1 MQSRK
6 IYLVKIFYDMMFRL
20 FIYSVTHLY
29 SSKKEVFMHHTQ
41 LSKRHWLLI
50 FTLTS
55 LTFVLGTSEF
65 VIVGILTDISS
76 SLQMTNAKAGT
87 LVSAFAIT
95 FAVATPLV
103 MSATSHFPK
112 RKWMLFLIAAFI
124 VFNALCI
131 ISTNYIMLLLLRI
144 MTAVV
149 TGVLISLA
157 MIVASETMPSNKR
170 GLAISFVFGG
180 FTLAN
185 VVGVPIGIVI
195 SNSYG
200 WNATFMLT
208 TLLGGVAFLAS
219 FFVLPKGL
227 SQVRSSIRD
236 QFSLIIKPRILMAF
250 FIPAL
255 GFGATYAV
263 FTYLVPILNAMGAP
277 NNSIS
282 LILFGYGFISIFS
295 NILAGKIANHNAIG
309 RLRFVFLVQAIVL
322 ICLFWTTNHFIL
334 GLVNIGLMSLMAILL
349 TTSTQLYLIDLA
361 EIFQPSA
368 KGLAASLMPVA
379 SNVGIAFGSAL
390 GGIVYHQG
398 NLMNVTWVGG
408 LVAIC
413 ASLLTFFSHHLD
425 QKQSA

>member
-1 MQSRK
+1 
-6 IYLVKIFYDMMFRL
+6 
-20 FIYSVTHLY
+20 
-29 SSKKEVFMHHTQ
+29 MHSTE

-50 FTLTS
+50 STLTL

-76 SLQMTNAKAGT
+76 GLHMTNAKAGT

-95 FAVATPLV
+95 FAIATPLV

-112 RKWMLFLIAAFI
+112 RKWMLFLIGSFI
-124 VFNALCI
+124 ILNALCV
-131 ISTNYIMLLLLRI
+131 ISTSYIMLLALRM
-144 MTAVV
+144 MTAIV

-157 MIVASETMPSNKR
+157 MIVASETMPIAKR

-185 VVGVPIGIVI
+185 VIGVPIGTVI
-195 SNSYG
+195 AEWYG
-200 WNATFMLT
+200 WHATFVLT
-208 TLLGGVAFLAS
+208 TFLGGLAFLAS
-219 FFVLPKGL
+219 FFVLPNKL
-227 SQVRSSIRD
+227 SQIRSSMRD
-236 QFSLIIKPRILMAF
+236 QFSLLIQPRILMAF

-263 FTYLVPILNAMGAP
+263 FTYLVPILKEMEAP
-277 NNSIS
+277 NHSIS

-295 NILAGKIANHNAIG
+295 NILAGKIASHNAIG

-322 ICLFWTTNHFIL
+322 TSLFWTTNHFIL
-334 GLVNIGLMSLMAILL
+334 GLANIGLMSLMAILL

-361 EIFQPSA
+361 GIYQPKA
-368 KGLAASLMPVA
+368 TGLASSLMPVA
-379 SNVGIAFGSAL
+379 SNIGIALGSAF

-398 NLMNVTWVGG
+398 NLMSVTLVGG
-408 LVAIC
+408 LIAIF
-413 ASLLTFFSHHLD
+413 ASLLTFLSYSLD
-425 QKQSA
+425 QKQKKLA

>member
-1 MQSRK
+1 
-6 IYLVKIFYDMMFRL
+6 
-20 FIYSVTHLY
+20 
-29 SSKKEVFMHHTQ
+29 MHHTK

-50 FTLTS
+50 LTLS
-55 LTFVLGTSEF
+55 LLTFVLGTSEF

-76 SLQMTNAKAGT
+76 SLHITNAKAGT

-95 FAVATPLV
+95 FAIATPLV

-112 RKWMLFLIAAFI
+112 RKWMLFLIGSFI
-124 VFNALCI
+124 VLNALCV
-131 ISTNYIMLLLLRI
+131 ISTSYFMLLAFRV
-144 MTAVV
+144 MTAIV

-157 MIVASETMPSNKR
+157 MLVASETMPIKKR

-195 SNSYG
+195 AESYG
-200 WNATFMLT
+200 WNATFLLT
-208 TLLGGVAFLAS
+208 TFLGGLAFLAS
-219 FFVLPKGL
+219 FFVLPNKL

-236 QFSLIIKPRILMAF
+236 QFSLLTNPRILMAF

-263 FTYLVPILNAMGAP
+263 FTYLVPILQGMEVP
-277 NNSIS
+277 NHSIS
-282 LILFGYGFISIFS
+282 LVLFGYGFISIFS
-295 NILAGKIANHNAIG
+295 NILAGKIASHNAIG
-309 RLRFVFLVQAIVL
+309 RLRFVFLVQAVVL
-322 ICLFWTTNHFIL
+322 TSLFWTTNHFIL
-334 GLVNIGLMSLMAILL
+334 GLVNIGFMSLMAILL

-361 EIFQPSA
+361 EIYQPKA
-368 KGLAASLMPVA
+368 TGLAASLMPVA

-408 LVAIC
+408 IVAVS
-413 ASLLTFFSHHLD
+413 ASLLTFFSYHLD
-425 QKQSA
+425 QKQKKSA

>member
-1 MQSRK
+1 
-6 IYLVKIFYDMMFRL
+6 
-20 FIYSVTHLY
+20 
-29 SSKKEVFMHHTQ
+29 MHHTK

-50 FTLTS
+50 LTLS
-55 LTFVLGTSEF
+55 LLTFVLGTSEF

-76 SLQMTNAKAGT
+76 SLHITNAKAGT

-95 FAVATPLV
+95 FAIATPLV

-112 RKWMLFLIAAFI
+112 RKWMLFLIGSFI
-124 VFNALCI
+124 VLNALCVI
-131 ISTNYIMLLLLRI
+131 ATSYFMLLAFRV
-144 MTAVV
+144 MTAIV

-157 MIVASETMPSNKR
+157 MLVASETMPIKKR

-195 SNSYG
+195 AESYG
-200 WNATFMLT
+200 WNATFLLT
-208 TLLGGVAFLAS
+208 TFLGGLAFLAS
-219 FFVLPKGL
+219 FFVLPNKL

-236 QFSLIIKPRILMAF
+236 QFSLLTNPRILMAF

-263 FTYLVPILNAMGAP
+263 FTYLVPILKGMEVP
-277 NNSIS
+277 NHSIS
-282 LILFGYGFISIFS
+282 LVLFGYGFISIFS
-295 NILAGKIANHNAIG
+295 NILAGKIASNNAIG
-309 RLRFVFLVQAIVL
+309 RLRFVFLVQAVVL
-322 ICLFWTTNHFIL
+322 TSLFWTTNHFII

-361 EIFQPSA
+361 EIYQPKA
-368 KGLAASLMPVA
+368 TGLAASLMPVA

-408 LVAIC
+408 IVAVS
-413 ASLLTFFSHHLD
+413 ASLLTFFSYHLD
-425 QKQSA
+425 QKQKKSA

>member
-1 MQSRK
+1 
-6 IYLVKIFYDMMFRL
+6 
-20 FIYSVTHLY
+20 
-29 SSKKEVFMHHTQ
+29 MHHTK

-50 FTLTS
+50 LTLS
-55 LTFVLGTSEF
+55 LLTFVLGTSEF

-76 SLQMTNAKAGT
+76 SLHITNAKAGT

-95 FAVATPLV
+95 FAIATPLV

-112 RKWMLFLIAAFI
+112 RKWMLFLLGSFI
-124 VFNALCI
+124 VLNALCV
-131 ISTNYIMLLLLRI
+131 ISTSYIMLLAFRV
-144 MTAVV
+144 MTAIV

-157 MIVASETMPSNKR
+157 MLVASETMPIKKR

-195 SNSYG
+195 AESYG
-200 WNATFMLT
+200 WNATFLLT
-208 TLLGGVAFLAS
+208 TFLGGLAFLAS
-219 FFVLPKGL
+219 FFVLPNKL

-236 QFSLIIKPRILMAF
+236 QFSLLTNPRILMAF

-263 FTYLVPILNAMGAP
+263 FTYLVPILQGMEVP
-277 NNSIS
+277 NHSIS
-282 LILFGYGFISIFS
+282 LVLFGYGFISIFS
-295 NILAGKIANHNAIG
+295 NILAGKIASHNAIG
-309 RLRFVFLVQAIVL
+309 RLRFVFLVQAVVL
-322 ICLFWTTNHFIL
+322 TSLFWTTNHFIL

-361 EIFQPSA
+361 EIYQPKA
-368 KGLAASLMPVA
+368 TGLAASLMPVA

-408 LVAIC
+408 IVAVS
-413 ASLLTFFSHHLD
+413 ASLLTFYSYRLD
-425 QKQSA
+425 QKQKKSV

>member
-1 MQSRK
+1 
-6 IYLVKIFYDMMFRL
+6 
-20 FIYSVTHLY
+20 
-29 SSKKEVFMHHTQ
+29 MHSTK

-50 FTLTS
+50 LTLTL

-95 FAVATPLV
+95 FAISTPLV

-112 RKWMLFLIAAFI
+112 RKWMLFLIGSFI
-124 VFNALCI
+124 VLNALCI
-131 ISTNYIMLLLLRI
+131 ISTSYITLLALRI
-144 MTAVV
+144 MTAIV

-157 MIVASETMPSNKR
+157 MIVASETMPIKKR

-185 VVGVPIGIVI
+185 VVGVPIGVVI
-195 SNSYG
+195 ANSYG
-200 WNATFMLT
+200 WNATFILT
-208 TLLGGVAFLAS
+208 TLLGGLAFLAS
-219 FFVLPKGL
+219 FFVLPNRL
-227 SQVRSSIRD
+227 SQIRSSIRD
-236 QFSLIIKPRILMAF
+236 QFSLMTNPRILMAF

-255 GFGATYAV
+255 GFGATYTV
-263 FTYLVPILNAMGAP
+263 FTYLVPILKGMEVP
-277 NNSIS
+277 NHSIS

-295 NILAGKIANHNAIG
+295 NILAGKIASHNAIG
-309 RLRFVFLVQAIVL
+309 RLRFVFLMQAVVL
-322 ICLFWTTNHFIL
+322 TSIFWTSNHFIL

-361 EIFQPSA
+361 GIYQPKA
-368 KGLAASLMPVA
+368 TGLAASLMPVA

-398 NLMNVTWVGG
+398 NLMNVALVGG
-408 LVAIC
+408 IVAVG
-413 ASLLTFFSHHLD
+413 ASMLTFLSHRLD
-425 QKQSA
+425 QKQKKSA

>member
-1 MQSRK
+1 
-6 IYLVKIFYDMMFRL
+6 
-20 FIYSVTHLY
+20 
-29 SSKKEVFMHHTQ
+29 MHPTK

-50 FTLTS
+50 LTLS
-55 LTFVLGTSEF
+55 LLTFVLGTSEF

-87 LVSAFAIT
+87 LISAFAIT
-95 FAVATPLV
+95 FAIATPLV

-112 RKWMLFLIAAFI
+112 RKWMLFLIGTFI
-124 VFNALCI
+124 VLNALCV
-131 ISTNYIMLLLLRI
+131 ISTSYIMLLTLRI
-144 MTAVV
+144 MTAIV

-157 MIVASETMPSNKR
+157 MIVASETMPIKKR

-185 VVGVPIGIVI
+185 VVGVPIGIMI
-195 SNSYG
+195 AERYG

-208 TLLGGVAFLAS
+208 TLLGGLAFLAS
-219 FFVLPKGL
+219 FFVLPNSL
-227 SQVRSSIRD
+227 SQTRSSIRD
-236 QFSLIIKPRILMAF
+236 QFSLMTKPRILMAF

-255 GFGATYAV
+255 GFGATYVV
-263 FTYLVPILNAMGAP
+263 FTYLVPILKEMGAP

-282 LILFGYGFISIFS
+282 LILFGYGFVSIFS

-309 RLRFVFLVQAIVL
+309 RLRFVFLVQAVVL
-322 ICLFWTTNHFIL
+322 TTLFWTTNHFIL
-334 GLVNIGLMSLMAILL
+334 GLINIGLMSLMAILL

-361 EIFQPSA
+361 GIYHPNA
-368 KGLAASLMPVA
+368 TGLAASLMPVA

-408 LVAIC
+408 VVAVC
-413 ASLLTFFSHHLD
+413 ASLLTFISHLLD
-425 QKQSA
+425 QKQKKSA

>member
-1 MQSRK
+1 
-6 IYLVKIFYDMMFRL
+6 
-20 FIYSVTHLY
+20 
-29 SSKKEVFMHHTQ
+29 MHHTK

-50 FTLTS
+50 LTLS
-55 LTFVLGTSEF
+55 LLTFVLGTSEF

-76 SLQMTNAKAGT
+76 SLHITNAKAGT

-95 FAVATPLV
+95 FAIATPLV

-112 RKWMLFLIAAFI
+112 RKWMLFLIGSFI
-124 VFNALCI
+124 VLNALCV
-131 ISTNYIMLLLLRI
+131 ISTSYIMLLAFRV
-144 MTAVV
+144 MTAIV

-157 MIVASETMPSNKR
+157 MLVASETMPIKKR

-195 SNSYG
+195 AESYG
-200 WNATFMLT
+200 WNATFLLT
-208 TLLGGVAFLAS
+208 TFLGGLAFLAS
-219 FFVLPKGL
+219 FFVLPNKL

-236 QFSLIIKPRILMAF
+236 QFSLLTNPRILMAF

-263 FTYLVPILNAMGAP
+263 FTYLVPILQGMEVP
-277 NNSIS
+277 NHSIS
-282 LILFGYGFISIFS
+282 LVLFGYGFISIFS
-295 NILAGKIANHNAIG
+295 NILAGKIASHNAIG
-309 RLRFVFLVQAIVL
+309 RLRFVFLVQAVVL
-322 ICLFWTTNHFIL
+322 TSLFWTTNHFII

-361 EIFQPSA
+361 EIYQPKA
-368 KGLAASLMPVA
+368 TGLAASLMPVA

-398 NLMNVTWVGG
+398 NLLNVTWVGG
-408 LVAIC
+408 IVAVS
-413 ASLLTFFSHHLD
+413 ASLLTFYSYRLD
-425 QKQSA
+425 QKQKKSA

>member
-1 MQSRK
+1 
-6 IYLVKIFYDMMFRL
+6 
-20 FIYSVTHLY
+20 
-29 SSKKEVFMHHTQ
+29 MHSTK

-50 FTLTS
+50 LTLTL

-95 FAVATPLV
+95 FAIATPLV

-112 RKWMLFLIAAFI
+112 RKWMLFLIGSFI
-124 VFNALCI
+124 VLNVLCI
-131 ISTNYIMLLLLRI
+131 FSTSYITLLALRI
-144 MTAVV
+144 MTAIV

-157 MIVASETMPSNKR
+157 MIVASETMPFKKR

-185 VVGVPIGIVI
+185 VVGVPIGVVI
-195 SNSYG
+195 ADSYG

-208 TLLGGVAFLAS
+208 TFLGGLAFLAS
-219 FFVLPKGL
+219 YFVLPNRL
-227 SQVRSSIRD
+227 SQIRSSIRD
-236 QFSLIIKPRILMAF
+236 QFSLMTNPRILMAF

-255 GFGATYAV
+255 GFGATYTV
-263 FTYLVPILNAMGAP
+263 FTYLVPILKGMEVP
-277 NNSIS
+277 NHSIS

-295 NILAGKIANHNAIG
+295 NILAGKIASHNAIG
-309 RLRFVFLVQAIVL
+309 RLRFVFLLQAAVL
-322 ICLFWTTNHFIL
+322 TSIFWTSNHFIL
-334 GLVNIGLMSLMAILL
+334 GLANIGLMSLMAILL

-361 EIFQPSA
+361 GIYQPKA
-368 KGLAASLMPVA
+368 TGLAASLMPVA

-408 LVAIC
+408 IVAVC
-413 ASLLTFFSHHLD
+413 ASLLTFFSHRLD
-425 QKQSA
+425 QKQKKSA

>member
-1 MQSRK
+1 
-6 IYLVKIFYDMMFRL
+6 
-20 FIYSVTHLY
+20 
-29 SSKKEVFMHHTQ
+29 MHHTQ

-50 FTLTS
+50 LTLAL

-76 SLQMTNAKAGT
+76 SLHMTNAKAGT

-95 FAVATPLV
+95 FAIATPLV

-112 RKWMLFLIAAFI
+112 RKWMLFLIGFFI
-124 VFNALCI
+124 ALNALCV
-131 ISTNYIMLLLLRI
+131 ISTSYIMLLILRV
-144 MTAVV
+144 MTAIV

-157 MIVASETMPSNKR
+157 MIVASETMPINKR

-195 SNSYG
+195 AEWYG

-208 TLLGGVAFLAS
+208 TLLGGLAFAAS
-219 FFVLPKGL
+219 FFVLPTRL

-236 QFSLIIKPRILMAF
+236 QFSLMIQPRILIAF

-263 FTYLVPILNAMGAP
+263 FTYLVPILKGMGAP

-282 LILFGYGFISIFS
+282 LILFGYGFLSIFS
-295 NILAGKIANHNAIG
+295 NILASKIATHNAIG
-309 RLRFVFLVQAIVL
+309 RLRFVFLAQAIVL
-322 ICLFWTTNHFIL
+322 TSLFWTTNHFIL
-334 GLVNIGLMSLMAILL
+334 GLANIGLMSLMAILL

-361 EIFQPSA
+361 EIYKPDA

-408 LVAIC
+408 IVAVG
-413 ASLLTFFSHHLD
+413 ASLLTFFSYHLD
-425 QKQSA
+425 LKQKKTA

>member
-1 MQSRK
+1 M
-6 IYLVKIFYDMMFRL
+6 
-20 FIYSVTHLY
+20 HP
-29 SSKKEVFMHHTQ
+29 SK

-50 FTLTS
+50 STLTL

-95 FAVATPLV
+95 FAITTPLV

-112 RKWMLFLIAAFI
+112 RKWMLFLIGTFI
-124 VFNALCI
+124 VLNALCV
-131 ISTNYIMLLLLRI
+131 ISTSYIMLLTLRI
-144 MTAVV
+144 MTAIV

-157 MIVASETMPSNKR
+157 MIVASETMPIKKR

-185 VVGVPIGIVI
+185 VVGVPIGIMI
-195 SNSYG
+195 AERYG

-208 TLLGGVAFLAS
+208 TFLGGLAFLAS
-219 FFVLPKGL
+219 FFVLPDKL
-227 SQVRSSIRD
+227 SQIRSSIRD
-236 QFSLIIKPRILMAF
+236 QFSLMTKPRILMAF

-263 FTYLVPILNAMGAP
+263 FTYLVPILKEMGAP

-295 NILAGKIANHNAIG
+295 NILAGKIASHNAIG
-309 RLRFVFLVQAIVL
+309 RLRFVFLVQAFVL
-322 ICLFWTTNHFIL
+322 TTLFWTTNHFIL

-361 EIFQPSA
+361 GIYHPNA
-368 KGLAASLMPVA
+368 TGLAASLMPVA

-398 NLMNVTWVGG
+398 HLMNVTWVGG
-408 LVAIC
+408 VVAVC
-413 ASLLTFFSHHLD
+413 ASLLTFISHRLD
-425 QKQSA
+425 QKQNDRSNHP

>member
-1 MQSRK
+1 
-6 IYLVKIFYDMMFRL
+6 
-20 FIYSVTHLY
+20 
-29 SSKKEVFMHHTQ
+29 MHPAE

-50 FTLTS
+50 LTLTL

-95 FAVATPLV
+95 FAIATPLV
-103 MSATSHFPK
+103 MAATSHFPK
-112 RKWMLFLIAAFI
+112 RKWMLFLIGTFI
-124 VFNALCI
+124 VLNALCV
-131 ISTNYIMLLLLRI
+131 ISTSYIMLLTLRI
-144 MTAVV
+144 LTAIV

-157 MIVASETMPSNKR
+157 MIVASETMPIKKR

-185 VVGVPIGIVI
+185 VVGVPIGII
-195 SNSYG
+195 IAERYG

-208 TLLGGVAFLAS
+208 TFLGGLAFLAS
-219 FFVLPKGL
+219 FFVLPNKL
-227 SQVRSSIRD
+227 SQIRSSIRD
-236 QFSLIIKPRILMAF
+236 QFSLMTKPRILMAF

-263 FTYLVPILNAMGAP
+263 FTYLVPILKEMGAP

-295 NILAGKIANHNAIG
+295 NILAGKIASQNAIG
-309 RLRFVFLVQAIVL
+309 RLRFVFLVQAVVL
-322 ICLFWTTNHFIL
+322 TTLFWTTNHFIL
-334 GLVNIGLMSLMAILL
+334 GLINIGLMSLMAILL

-361 EIFQPSA
+361 GIYHPNA
-368 KGLAASLMPVA
+368 TGLAASLMPVA

-398 NLMNVTWVGG
+398 NLVNVTWVGG
-408 LVAIC
+408 VVAVC
-413 ASLLTFFSHHLD
+413 ASLLTFISHLLD
-425 QKQSA
+425 QKQKKSA

>member
-1 MQSRK
+1 
-6 IYLVKIFYDMMFRL
+6 
-20 FIYSVTHLY
+20 
-29 SSKKEVFMHHTQ
+29 MHPTK

-50 FTLTS
+50 LTLTL

-87 LVSAFAIT
+87 LVSAFALT
-95 FAVATPLV
+95 FAIATPLV

-112 RKWMLFLIAAFI
+112 RKWMLFLIGTFI
-124 VFNALCI
+124 VLNALCV
-131 ISTNYIMLLLLRI
+131 ISTSYIMLLTLRI
-144 MTAVV
+144 MTAIV

-157 MIVASETMPSNKR
+157 MIVASETMPIKKR

-185 VVGVPIGIVI
+185 VVGVPIGIMI
-195 SNSYG
+195 AERYG

-208 TLLGGVAFLAS
+208 TFLGGLAFLAS
-219 FFVLPKGL
+219 FFILPDKL
-227 SQVRSSIRD
+227 SQIRSSIRD
-236 QFSLIIKPRILMAF
+236 QFSLMTKPRILMAF

-263 FTYLVPILNAMGAP
+263 FTYLVPILKEMGAP
-277 NNSIS
+277 NNSIG

-295 NILAGKIANHNAIG
+295 NILAGKIASHNAIG
-309 RLRFVFLVQAIVL
+309 RLRFVFLVQAFVL
-322 ICLFWTTNHFIL
+322 TTLFWTTNHFIL

-361 EIFQPSA
+361 GIYHPNA
-368 KGLAASLMPVA
+368 TGLAASLMPVA

-408 LVAIC
+408 VVAVC
-413 ASLLTFFSHHLD
+413 ASLLTFISHLLD
-425 QKQSA
+425 QKQKISA

>member
-1 MQSRK
+1 
-6 IYLVKIFYDMMFRL
+6 
-20 FIYSVTHLY
+20 
-29 SSKKEVFMHHTQ
+29 MHSTE
-41 LSKRHWLLI
+41 LSKQHWLLI
-50 FTLTS
+50 LTLTL

-76 SLQMTNAKAGT
+76 SFQITNAKAGT

-95 FAVATPLV
+95 FAIATPLV

-112 RKWMLFLIAAFI
+112 RNWMLFLIGTFI
-124 VFNALCI
+124 ALNALCV
-131 ISTNYIMLLLLRI
+131 ISTSYIMFLTLRI
-144 MTAVV
+144 LTAIV

-157 MIVASETMPSNKR
+157 MIVASETMPIEKR
-170 GLAISFVFGG
+170 GIAISFVFGG

-185 VVGVPIGIVI
+185 VVGVPLGIVI
-195 SNSYG
+195 AERYG
-200 WNATFMLT
+200 WNATFILT
-208 TLLGGVAFLAS
+208 TLLGSLAFLAS
-219 FFVLPKGL
+219 FSFLPNKL
-227 SQVRSSIRD
+227 SQVRSSILD
-236 QFSLIIKPRILMAF
+236 QFSLLANPRILMAF

-255 GFGATYAV
+255 GFGATYTV
-263 FTYLVPILNAMGAP
+263 FTYLVPILNGMGAP
-277 NNSIS
+277 ENSIS

-295 NILAGKIANHNAIG
+295 NILAGKIASHNAIG

-322 ICLFWTTNHFIL
+322 TTLFWTTNHFIL

-361 EIFQPSA
+361 GIYQPKA
-368 KGLAASLMPVA
+368 TGLAASLMPVA

-408 LVAIC
+408 VVAVC
-413 ASLLTFFSHHLD
+413 ASLLTFLSYHFD
-425 QKQSA
+425 QKQKKSA

>member
-1 MQSRK
+1 
-6 IYLVKIFYDMMFRL
+6 
-20 FIYSVTHLY
+20 
-29 SSKKEVFMHHTQ
+29 MHPTK
-41 LSKRHWLLI
+41 LSKQHWLLI
-50 FTLTS
+50 LTLS
-55 LTFVLGTSEF
+55 LLTFVLGTSEF
-65 VIVGILTDISS
+65 VIVGILTDISA

-87 LVSAFAIT
+87 LVSVFAIT
-95 FAVATPLV
+95 FAIATPIV

-112 RKWMLFLIAAFI
+112 RKWMLFLIGSFI
-124 VFNALCI
+124 VLNALCI
-131 ISTNYIMLLLLRI
+131 ISTSYIMLLVLRI
-144 MTAVV
+144 MTAIV

-157 MIVASETMPSNKR
+157 MIVASETMPIKTR

-185 VVGVPIGIVI
+185 VVGVPIGVVI
-195 SNSYG
+195 ADSYG

-208 TLLGGVAFLAS
+208 TFLGGIAFLAS
-219 FFVLPKGL
+219 FFVLPNGL
-227 SQVRSSIRD
+227 SQIRSSIRD
-236 QFSLIIKPRILMAF
+236 QFSLMTNPRILMAF

-255 GFGATYAV
+255 GFGATYTV
-263 FTYLVPILNAMGAP
+263 FTYLVPILKGMEVQTH
-277 NNSIS
+277 SIS

-309 RLRFVFLVQAIVL
+309 RLRFVFLLQAVVL
-322 ICLFWTTNHFIL
+322 TSLFWTTNHYNL

-361 EIFQPSA
+361 GIYQPKA
-368 KGLAASLMPVA
+368 TGLAASLMPVA

-408 LVAIC
+408 IVAVC
-413 ASLLTFFSHHLD
+413 ASLLTFFSHRLD
-425 QKQSA
+425 QKQKKLA